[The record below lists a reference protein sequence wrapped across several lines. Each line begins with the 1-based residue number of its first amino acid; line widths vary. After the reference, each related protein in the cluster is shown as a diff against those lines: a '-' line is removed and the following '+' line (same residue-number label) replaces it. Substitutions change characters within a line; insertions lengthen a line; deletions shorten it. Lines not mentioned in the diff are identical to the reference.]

1 MATPYDKNLTDKTRI
16 WNIWKVSLKI
26 GTPIAGE
33 KRPLQDKT
41 PKDATK
47 SWSIGKVSSEKKGE
61 HSQPKKDEKPVMLE
75 FHKPESTFTSYHL
88 YQGKSQTSIKL
99 PWYLLLINTQR
110 PLHLQGLPQVQM
122 WNSFFP
128 NHGRSSAAE
137 VPEMKRD
144 LQPRVSGRF
153 SFTEPPSSLVKPN
166 PCPLRGKL
174 AQAPGV

>member
-1 MATPYDKNLTDKTRI
+1 
-16 WNIWKVSLKI
+16 
-26 GTPIAGE
+26 
-33 KRPLQDKT
+33 
-41 PKDATK
+41 
-47 SWSIGKVSSEKKGE
+47 
-61 HSQPKKDEKPVMLE
+61 MLE
-75 FHKPESTFTSYHL
+75 FHKPESTFTSCHP

-153 SFTEPPSSLVKPN
+153 SFTKPPSCLVELN

-174 AQAPGV
+174 AQAPGVKLEGQHPLEGWRRRRMSILLCHIEDQPKLDYWWNMNNFTNSVPLSIYLFQDSKTRPQLVSLIV

>member
-1 MATPYDKNLTDKTRI
+1 MEYLKGQPQNRDPYRWWKETP
-16 WNIWKVSLKI
+16 
-26 GTPIAGE
+26 AG
-33 KRPLQDKT
+33 QD
-41 PKDATK
+41 PQRCNQVLEHRQ
-47 SWSIGKVSSEKKGE
+47 SQFWKKGE

-153 SFTEPPSSLVKPN
+153 SFTEPPLSLVKPN